1 MGGKIAL
8 ICGGQPAISISIVIV
23 VVVAT
28 LLLLAVGIYIGGQY
42 EIRKQQAARLAAED
56 IRKSAE
62 REAESLKKESLL
74 EARDEIQKLRT
85 EAERER
91 DELRAQL
98 QDENRRLLQ
107 LQETLELKGQ
117 QQQQREQWIASQE
130 QRINTQDERLTRL
143 EKELSERQEAISHS
157 ELTLR
162 SALERNAQLTT
173 EEAKKE
179 LFAQVERDNNLM
191 LARKVRQA
199 EQTAK
204 EEADR
209 KARRIITLAIQ
220 KWASEQVVEAT
231 ISVVNLPSDEMKGRI
246 IGREGRNIRMLETL
260 TGVELIIDDTPEAVT
275 LSGFDPIRRETA
287 RMALEKL
294 IADGRIHPTRIE
306 EMVESSRREMD
317 ERIVQ
322 EGERAALEAGVTG
335 LNPELI
341 KYLGRLRF
349 RTSYGQNV
357 LHHSIEVSFLSAA
370 LAAEVGADT
379 QIAAR
384 AGLLRD
390 LGKAVTS
397 EVEGPHALT
406 GARLCE
412 KYGELPAVIHCVEA
426 HHEDVEQIS
435 IESMLVQAADAISA
449 ARPGARRENVET
461 YIKRLEKL
469 EKVANSFEG
478 VEQACAI
485 QAGREVRIF
494 VRPEAVDDLGARKL
508 AGKIASCI
516 EEEMQYPGQIRVTVV
531 RESRYHVYAH

>member
-1 MGGKIAL
+1 M
-8 ICGGQPAISISIVIV
+8 
-23 VVVAT
+23 
-28 LLLLAVGIYIGGQY
+28 LLLAVGIYIGGQY

-246 IGREGRNIRMLETL
+246 IGREGRNIR
-260 TGVELIIDDTPEAVT
+260 D
-275 LSGFDPIRRETA
+275 IR
-287 RMALEKL
+287 LY
-294 IADGRIHPTRIE
+294 
-306 EMVESSRREMD
+306 RR
-317 ERIVQ
+317 
-322 EGERAALEAGVTG
+322 
-335 LNPELI
+335 
-341 KYLGRLRF
+341 
-349 RTSYGQNV
+349 S
-357 LHHSIEVSFLSAA
+357 
-370 LAAEVGADT
+370 
-379 QIAAR
+379 
-384 AGLLRD
+384 
-390 LGKAVTS
+390 
-397 EVEGPHALT
+397 
-406 GARLCE
+406 
-412 KYGELPAVIHCVEA
+412 
-426 HHEDVEQIS
+426 
-435 IESMLVQAADAISA
+435 
-449 ARPGARRENVET
+449 PG
-461 YIKRLEKL
+461 
-469 EKVANSFEG
+469 
-478 VEQACAI
+478 
-485 QAGREVRIF
+485 IF
-494 VRPEAVDDLGARKL
+494 
-508 AGKIASCI
+508 
-516 EEEMQYPGQIRVTVV
+516 
-531 RESRYHVYAH
+531 